1 MSQDVSLNAKDY
13 TNLIKW
19 YEFSF
24 AKGNDPTPSDH
35 STFTKIS
42 VMAMAYAE
50 EMKEMEGEEDDDS

>member
-24 AKGNDPTPSDH
+24 AKGNDPTPSDDA
-35 STFTKIS
+35 TFTKIS
-42 VMAMAYAE
+42 VMAMAYTE
-50 EMKEMEGEEDDDS
+50 EMREMADEEKDD

>member
-13 TNLIKW
+13 TNLLKW

-24 AKGNDPTPSDH
+24 GKGNDPTPSDH

-42 VMAMAYAE
+42 VMAMAYTE
-50 EMKEMEGEEDDDS
+50 EMREISEEEKDD

>member
-1 MSQDVSLNAKDY
+1 MQRTAC
-13 TNLIKW
+13 NLIKW

-50 EMKEMEGEEDDDS
+50 EMKDIEGDEDEDD

>member
-35 STFTKIS
+35 ATYTKIS
-42 VMAMAYAE
+42 VMAMAYTE
-50 EMKEMEGEEDDDS
+50 EMREISEEEKDD